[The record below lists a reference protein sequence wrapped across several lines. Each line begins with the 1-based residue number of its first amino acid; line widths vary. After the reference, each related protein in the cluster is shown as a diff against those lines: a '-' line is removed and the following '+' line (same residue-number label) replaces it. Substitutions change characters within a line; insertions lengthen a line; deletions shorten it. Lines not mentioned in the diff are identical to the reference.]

1 MDKRKMDLRM
11 FDDPATYT
19 TTIYK
24 DAGITTA
31 TASPSSGTVAKDAT
45 VTLTITPASGY
56 ELDTID
62 VASGGVTITY
72 GASITF
78 TMGSANVVL
87 NVKSKKSTLYKV
99 TENCY
104 TCVNGTVTQ
113 LTRNMVLSFG
123 KTGAIV
129 DVTCTGTDL
138 SSLNADVLA
147 QLVDSGVLIKI

>member
-1 MDKRKMDLRM
+1 MEKLKLDLQM

-24 DAGITTA
+24 DAGITSA

-45 VTLTITPASGY
+45 VTISVTPASGY
-56 ELDTID
+56 ELDVID
-62 VASGGVTITY
+62 VAAGGVTITY
-72 GASITF
+72 GDSITF
-78 TMGSANVVL
+78 KMGEANVVL

-99 TENCY
+99 TENVY

-123 KTGAIV
+123 KTGAII

-138 SSLNADVLA
+138 SSLNASILA
-147 QLVDSGVLIKI
+147 QLIDSGVLVKI